1 MGRLAL
7 AGEGQAYPG
16 PPTPAAAY
24 RVEFGRTSAPGRRAL
39 RAGLDGSALDF
50 LGHQAGAIVAGAGEA
65 RVDYYASRGA
75 LEAAWAL
82 VVRLSRRRDD

>member
-1 MGRLAL
+1 VCRLAREGG
-7 AGEGQAYPG
+7 GEARPG
-16 PPTPAAAY
+16 PPAPAVAY
-24 RVEFGRTSAPGRRAL
+24 RVAFGRTSAPGRRAL

-50 LGHQAGAIVAGAGEA
+50 LGHQVGAIVAGAGEA

-82 VVRLSRRRDD
+82 VVSLSRRDD